1 MARPRSNDPIE
12 PMTLGNMRDNGVRS
26 LAVSCWQCHHRAILS
41 AERWPDDT
49 PVPTF
54 GPRIVCT
61 KCGMIGADAR
71 PTAGTARNLTGN
83 QWR

>member
-41 AERWPDDT
+41 AERWPDDM

-54 GPRIVCT
+54 GPRN
-61 KCGMIGADAR
+61 GNPER
-71 PTAGTARNLTGN
+71 PPTSTQTHEPPAK
-83 QWR
+83 